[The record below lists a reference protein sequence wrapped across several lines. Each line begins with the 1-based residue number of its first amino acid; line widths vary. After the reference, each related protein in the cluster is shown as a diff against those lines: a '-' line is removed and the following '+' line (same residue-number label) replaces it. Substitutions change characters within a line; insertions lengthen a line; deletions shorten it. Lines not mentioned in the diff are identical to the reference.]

1 MFLEKAMNLED
12 FISQSLSQI
21 AKGIEKANEE
31 LKGSQALVCPQG
43 VLDVSRDTRYGGIK
57 VEDGWLEVHE
67 VKFDVS
73 VSVAEGS
80 ESGGK
85 LGVSVGG
92 FSIGANGKENQANS
106 SASRIQFSV
115 PMVLPQVQYSK
126 K

>member
-1 MFLEKAMNLED
+1 MNLEE

-31 LKGSQALVCPQG
+31 LKDSQALVSPKG
-43 VLDVSRDTRYGGIK
+43 VVDITKDNRYGNIK
-57 VEDGWLEVHE
+57 VEDSWLKVHE
-67 VKFDVS
+67 ISFDVG
-73 VSVAEGS
+73 VTVVEGS

-92 FSIGANGKENQANS
+92 FSIGANGKENQANT

-115 PMVLPQVQYSK
+115 PMVLPQVLYVK